1 MSYRVLEHA
10 KERGRQTGNPVALYG
25 AGTAGALAL
34 REVWSND
41 VLTLRPVAFLDD
53 DPTMKGTFLNGV
65 NVVGGL
71 EAIRELPIPA
81 EAAPSQVGPEV
92 RPEEAE

>member
-1 MSYRVLEHA
+1 
-10 KERGRQTGNPVALYG
+10 
-25 AGTAGALAL
+25 
-34 REVWSND
+34 
-41 VLTLRPVAFLDD
+41 
-53 DPTMKGTFLNGV
+53 MKGTFLNGV